1 MTETPVD
8 VHRRCVLVVDDDPAI
23 RRMVRATLRRSGYDV
38 CEARNGREA
47 LEEMRTGRSHLVVL
61 DLMMPEVSGW
71 DVLRIRATDETLRRI
86 PVIVAS
92 ANRGPEIAEAVKGG
106 ICALL
111 PKPFEL
117 DTLRAVVE
125 SCLAHGHEQAVT
137 PAAPE

>member
-1 MTETPVD
+1 VTTHKPA
-8 VHRRCVLVVDDDPAI
+8 CILVVDDDDSI
-23 RRMVRATLRRSGYDV
+23 RGMIRATLQRSGYKV

-47 LEEMRTGRSHLVVL
+47 LEEMRGGGSDLVVL

-71 DVLRIRATDETLRRI
+71 EVLQIRAADEQLRRI

-92 ANRGPEIAEAVKGG
+92 ANRGPEIAEAVNGG

-117 DTLRAVVE
+117 DALRALVV
-125 SCLAHGHEQAVT
+125 SCLAHPHGDSTADT
-137 PAAPE
+137 SDPA

>member
-1 MTETPVD
+1 MED
-8 VHRRCVLVVDDDPAI
+8 RRKCILVVDDDDSI
-23 RRMVRATLRRSGYDV
+23 RKLIGTTLKRSGYNV

-47 LEEMRTGRSHLVVL
+47 LEEMRAGNSDLVVL

-71 DVLRIRATDETLRRI
+71 DVLKTRSTDETLRRI

-117 DTLRAVVE
+117 DSLRALVE
-125 SCLAHGHEQAVT
+125 SCLAHDHGEMN
-137 PAAPE
+137 PEG

>member
-1 MTETPVD
+1 MANRVA
-8 VHRRCVLVVDDDPAI
+8 CILVVDDDDSI
-23 RRMVRATLRRSGYDV
+23 RRMVQATLQRSGYEV

-47 LEEMRTGRSHLVVL
+47 LAEMRGGRSDLVVL

-71 DVLRIRATDETLRRI
+71 DVLKIRAEDEQLRRI

-92 ANRGPEIAEAVKGG
+92 ANRGPEIAEAVSGG

-117 DTLRAVVE
+117 DALRALVV
-125 SCLAHGHEQAVT
+125 SCLAHRHGDS
-137 PAAPE
+137 PADTIVPA